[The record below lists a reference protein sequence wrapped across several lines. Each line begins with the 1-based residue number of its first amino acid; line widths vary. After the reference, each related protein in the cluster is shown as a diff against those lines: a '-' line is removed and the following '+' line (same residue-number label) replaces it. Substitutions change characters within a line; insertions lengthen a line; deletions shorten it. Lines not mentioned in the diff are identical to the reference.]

1 MAMDLTK
8 AMEIS
13 ASGMYAQGQRVK
25 VIAENIANADST
37 AEVPGGAPYQRKVIT
52 FQSMLDHASGVDK
65 VEVKRISN
73 DTQTPF
79 GKKYDPGNPAADKQ
93 GYVQTANVNPVIEM
107 MDMREAQRSYEAN
120 LNLIAMSKSMIQRA
134 IDLLR

>member
-1 MAMDLTK
+1 MDLTK

-37 AEVPGGAPYQRKVIT
+37 ADKPGGDPYRRQVIT
-52 FQSMLDHASGVDK
+52 FKSLVDRAAGIEK
-65 VEVKRISN
+65 VAVKRISR
-73 DTQTPF
+73 DSVTPF
-79 GKKYDPGNPAADKQ
+79 GKKYEPGSPAADGE
-93 GYVQTANVNPVIEM
+93 GYVKTANVNAVVEM
-107 MDMREAQRSYEAN
+107 MDMREAQTSYEAN
-120 LNLIAMSKSMIQRA
+120 LNLIAMSKSMIQRT

>member
-1 MAMDLTK
+1 MDLTK

-37 AEVPGGAPYQRKVIT
+37 AQTPGGNPYQRKVIT
-52 FQSMLDHASGVDK
+52 FKSLLDQSQNIEKVGVQRISTDK
-65 VEVKRISN
+65 V
-73 DTQTPF
+73 TPF
-79 GKKYDPGNPAADKQ
+79 GKKYEPGSPAADAE
-93 GYVQTANVNPVIEM
+93 GYVKTANVNPVIEM

-120 LNLIAMSKSMIQRA
+120 LNLIAMSKSMIMRA

>member
-1 MAMDLTK
+1 MDLTK

-65 VEVKRISN
+65 VEVKRIAN

>member
-1 MAMDLTK
+1 MDLEK

-37 AEVPGGAPYQRKVIT
+37 AETPGGTPYQRKVIT
-52 FQSMLDHASGVDK
+52 FKSLLDQSQNIEK
-65 VEVKRISN
+65 VAVQRIST
-73 DTQTPF
+73 DKATPF
-79 GKKYDPGNPAADKQ
+79 GKKYEPGSPAADAE
-93 GYVQTANVNPVIEM
+93 GYVKTANVNPVIEM

-120 LNLIAMSKSMIQRA
+120 LNLIAMSKSMIMRA

>member
-1 MAMDLTK
+1 MDLNK

-37 AEVPGGAPYQRKVIT
+37 SEKPGGAPYQRKVIT
-52 FQSMLDHASGVDK
+52 FKSLLDRSQGIEK
-65 VEVKRISN
+65 VAVQRISN
-73 DTQTPF
+73 DSKTPF
-79 GKKYDPGNPAADKQ
+79 GKKYEPGSPAADGE

-120 LNLIAMSKSMIQRA
+120 LNLITMSKTMISRA

>member
-1 MAMDLTK
+1 MDITK

-37 AEVPGGAPYQRKVIT
+37 ADKPGGDPYRRQVIT
-52 FQSMLDHASGVDK
+52 FKSLIDRAAGIEK
-65 VEVKRISN
+65 VGVKRVSR
-73 DTQTPF
+73 DSVTPF
-79 GKKYDPGNPAADKQ
+79 GKKYEPGSPAADGE
-93 GYVQTANVNPVIEM
+93 GYVKTANVNAVIEM

>member
-1 MAMDLTK
+1 MDLTK

-25 VIAENIANADST
+25 VIAENIANANST

>member
-1 MAMDLTK
+1 MDLNK

-37 AEVPGGAPYQRKVIT
+37 AETPGGAPYTRKVIT
-52 FQSMLDHASGVDK
+52 FQSMLNRATGAEEVA
-65 VEVKRISN
+65 VKRISN

-79 GKKYDPGNPAADKQ
+79 GKKLEPGSPAADKE
-93 GYVQTANVNPVIEM
+93 GYIQTANVNPVIEM

-120 LNLIAMSKSMIQRA
+120 LNLITMSMTMIRRA